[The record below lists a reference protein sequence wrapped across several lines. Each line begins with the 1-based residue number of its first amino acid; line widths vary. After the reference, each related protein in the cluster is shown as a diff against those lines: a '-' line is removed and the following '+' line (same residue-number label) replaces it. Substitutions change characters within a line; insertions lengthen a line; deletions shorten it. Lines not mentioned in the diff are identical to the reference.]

1 VFAIFAVL
9 GAAAFA
15 KEDRMKLS
23 EGSEALRVYT
33 LHEPASRGF
42 IASEVALH
50 LRELTGQP
58 HPGPRAIPNRAAVKA
73 PAVVLELDP
82 SLGREA
88 YAAREEGGIV
98 RIRGGDERGIFYGAM
113 AFFEALGCRWF
124 APGEFGTVIPRLKQ
138 VSLPAGWH
146 AEGRPFLP
154 WRGYHICG
162 TGLAQDGK
170 PKGHFDHETLLWMA
184 RNRMNFKPIHVG
196 QYDDVAPLL
205 RGYLIEPLAFG
216 HSYGEWVPPSD
227 YEKHPEFFP
236 LVDGKRL
243 KEGQRCLSNPELR
256 RTVVERIV
264 KYVDRHPGLPI
275 VSLAPND
282 GYAWCQCPACVAMD
296 TARDRAKGEL
306 HHRNH
311 LFAETITRAVRE
323 KRPGTLLSTIAYS
336 NYTEPGADVPRE
348 EGLAISMCIT
358 GAVNRGLDDPRSAW
372 AELYRG
378 RIARWREKVGP
389 IFWSEYIQSY
399 GGTFPRPYEQEMLR
413 TIRQLGKQG
422 VQGFKSEVAPGN
434 FDVWRSASFLMYAIA
449 RGLYDGAADADALLA
464 DFCRNFYGPAAD
476 AGLRYHRANREAM
489 QRFPDDLPVLAA
501 QDVPRIWSAQD
512 VARLEQ
518 AVAEAAKAVA
528 SAPAV
533 YRERV
538 GVLQRQAAELAMTR
552 REVEKTLAESRV
564 LRAAKLGRAPDFGDF
579 DRLPW
584 TEQRQR
590 FNWLPYD
597 PPSRFTAGWSD
608 EALWLC
614 FRLGEKDLAKAV
626 EWAGVRKGDVFH
638 VSGLDMFYCP
648 KPSTGVYYQL
658 GVNIGGAKF
667 MARCLG
673 RQWDSG
679 YDLKPDL
686 RIRMREG
693 GWDLLVGLPW
703 ASLETA
709 KPAAGDCWKVS
720 LNRSQSSGGPGL
732 MGGWP
737 KGGAWHRIE
746 AMGELVFEGASP
758 GNDPPGAKF

>member
-1 VFAIFAVL
+1 MLAILAVV
-9 GAAAFA
+9 GSAAFA
-15 KEDRMKLS
+15 G
-23 EGSEALRVYT
+23 EGRVMLGDGREPVRVYA
-33 LHEPASRGF
+33 LHGPASHGF
-42 IASEVALH
+42 IADEVALH
-50 LRELTGQP
+50 LGELTGRP

-73 PAVVLELDP
+73 SAVVLELDP

-88 YAAREEGGIV
+88 YAAREETGIV
-98 RIRGGDERGIFYGAM
+98 RIRGGDERGIYYGVM
-113 AFFEALGCRWF
+113 AFFEALGCRWY
-124 APGEFGTVIPRLKQ
+124 APGEFGTVIPRLKE

-146 AEGRPFLP
+146 AEGKPFLP

-162 TGLAQDGK
+162 TGLARDGK

-184 RNRMNFKPIHVG
+184 RNRMNYKPIHVG

-243 KEGQRCLSNPELR
+243 REGQRCLSNPELQR
-256 RTVVERIV
+256 AVVERIIA
-264 KYVDRHPGLPI
+264 YVDRHPGLPI

-282 GYAWCQCPACVAMD
+282 GYGWCQCPNCIAMD
-296 TARDRAKGEL
+296 TAQDRAKGEL
-306 HHRNH
+306 HRRNH

-323 KRPGTLLSTIAYS
+323 KRPKAVLSTISYS

-348 EGLAISMCIT
+348 ENLALSMCIT
-358 GAVNRGLDDPRSAW
+358 GAVNRGLDDPRSGW

-489 QRFPDDLPVLAA
+489 QRFPDDLPVLPA

-512 VARLEQ
+512 IARIEQ
-518 AVAEAAKAVA
+518 AVADAAKAVA
-528 SAPAV
+528 DASAA

-564 LRAAKLGRAPDFGDF
+564 IRATRLDRVPDFGDF

-590 FNWLPYD
+590 SNWLPYD
-597 PPSRFTAGWSD
+597 PPSRFAAAWNVS
-608 EALWLC
+608 ALWLC
-614 FRLGEKDLAKAV
+614 FRLGEKDPAKAL
-626 EWAGVRKGDVFH
+626 AFANVRKGDVFN
-638 VSGLDMFYCP
+638 VSGVDAFFCP
-648 KPSTGVYYQL
+648 KPATGVYYQL
-658 GVNIGGAKF
+658 AVNVGGARH

-673 RQWDSG
+673 RQWDSS
-679 YDLKPDL
+679 YDLKPDV

-693 GWDLLVGLPW
+693 GWELLVGLPW
-703 ASLETA
+703 AALEKA
-709 KPAAGDCWKVS
+709 KPAAGDRWKVS

-737 KGGAWHRIE
+737 RGGAWHRIE
-746 AMGELVFEGASP
+746 TMGELIFEGASLR
-758 GNDPPGAKF
+758 NDPPNPKP